1 MQAFFGCRLS
11 HSLQEEM
18 KLALA
23 CTVCC
28 CPTATPRS
36 ALPQLAPACSFSTL
50 PLFLPC
56 AALACLP
63 SHCAVEIAN
72 YASKHSWSK
81 GKQGKGEVPL
91 QLQGILLTSYRV
103 NT

>member
-28 CPTATPRS
+28 CPTATPRA
-36 ALPQLAPACSFSTL
+36 ALPQPAPSSSIPAL
-50 PLFLPC
+50 PLS
-56 AALACLP
+56 ALACLP

-72 YASKHSWSK
+72 YASKHCWSK

-91 QLQGILLTSYRV
+91 QLQGI
-103 NT
+103 